1 MKNLP
6 RDLLASWCTVL
17 LVSTFACTKANFVRA
32 TNGAGGAGGAG
43 GVGDTGGAG
52 SGGDTGGV
60 GGIGATG
67 GVGDTGGA
75 ADASLGPEAGTI
87 CPAPSVLACVPST
100 IARCDP
106 VCQTGTCD
114 WCTQKCSYALAGAT
128 AQPTCARKGQK
139 TFPQACG
146 VTSSGSVGQ
155 YDDCAPGSICLPPII
170 GDNPTY
176 CFSLCGSK
184 VDCLYAVQ
192 CGQRKLSSAG
202 GLVFVCDPPYD
213 PCGVDGTC
221 CDPLGGTGCA
231 ANRVCLLVSPDLGSA
246 HSRTVCEF
254 ANGDGRN
261 GSPCES
267 SRDCQKKNTCANNI
281 CRQVCNSNNACPNFG
296 TCTPWGS
303 EYGICPS

>member
-6 RDLLASWCTVL
+6 RNLFASWCTVL
-17 LVSTFACTKANFVRA
+17 LVSTVACTKANLVRI
-32 TNGAGGAGGAG
+32 TNGGGGAGGAGGA
-43 GVGDTGGAG
+43 
-52 SGGDTGGV
+52 
-60 GGIGATG
+60 G

-87 CPAPSVLACVPST
+87 CPAPSVPTCVVST
-100 IARCDP
+100 IAPCDP

-114 WCTQKCSYALAGAT
+114 WCTQKCSYAFDGVLARA
-128 AQPTCARKGQK
+128 TCARKGQK

-146 VTSSGSVGQ
+146 VTSPGSVGQ
-155 YDDCAPGSICLPPII
+155 FDDCAPGSICLPPII

-184 VDCLYAVQ
+184 ADCLYGVE

-213 PCGVDGTC
+213 QCGVDGTC
-221 CDPLGGTGCA
+221 CDPLGVVSRCA
-231 ANRVCLLVSPDLGSA
+231 ENRVCLLVSPDLGSL

-254 ANGDGRN
+254 AYGDGRN
-261 GSPCES
+261 GSPCDS
-267 SRDCQKKNTCANNI
+267 SRDCQKKNTCANNT
-281 CRQVCNSNNACPNFG
+281 CRQVCDSNNACPNDG